1 MSSRHLFFAVWV
13 NETYFFAHI
22 GGLNLNVSFG
32 HSKGVF
38 YLTSSQGDSRR
49 LAAPERI
56 RFVDMLY
63 YSSAYP
69 ISAAHNFL
77 SEYDFQ

>member
-1 MSSRHLFFAVWV
+1 MKL
-13 NETYFFAHI
+13 TFFAHT

-49 LAAPERI
+49 LAAQEHT

-63 YSSAYP
+63 YNGAYS
-69 ISAAHNFL
+69 ILAAHNFSL
-77 SEYDFQ
+77 EYDFQ